1 MRYRSAYAIL
11 VAAILAGCASSPR
24 ESAQFRYFDFGPE
37 PAASLPR
44 VPVVL
49 SVANFS
55 APDWLESTAI
65 PYRFLDREPQ
75 VLHTYASSRWL
86 APPNQLLTF
95 RLKRALGGGGGVVGT
110 TDAVR
115 AGCVL
120 RVALEDFH
128 QEFES
133 AQASRVVVRA
143 RVSLVANDGKALV
156 GQKSLAFTRNA
167 ATADV
172 QGAVSAL
179 AAGGDDLV
187 GGIVRWL
194 AGILNPATPAGQAA
208 IKQCSS

>member
-1 MRYRSAYAIL
+1 MPYRSAYAIA
-11 VAAILAGCASSPR
+11 VAAILAGCAASPR
-24 ESAQFRYFDFGPE
+24 ESVQVRYFDFGPE

-49 SVANFS
+49 QVANFS
-55 APDWLESTAI
+55 APDWLESTTI

-75 VLHTYASSRWL
+75 VLHTYASSRWV
-86 APPNQLLTF
+86 APPNLMLTF
-95 RLKRALGGGGGVVGT
+95 RLKRALGSGGGVVGT

-133 AQASRVVVRA
+133 AQASHVVVRA
-143 RVSLVANDGKALV
+143 RASLVANDGKVLV
-156 GQKSLAFTRNA
+156 GQQSLAFRKNA

-172 QGAVSAL
+172 EGAVGAL

-194 AGILNPATPAGQAA
+194 AGTLNAATPAGQAA
-208 IKQCSS
+208 LKQCGS

>member
-1 MRYRSAYAIL
+1 MPYRSAYAIV
-11 VAAILAGCASSPR
+11 VAAILAGCAASPR
-24 ESAQFRYFDFGPE
+24 EAVQVRYFDFGPE
-37 PAASLPR
+37 PAVSLPR

-49 SVANFS
+49 QVANFS
-55 APDWLESTAI
+55 APDWLEATTI

-75 VLHTYASSRWL
+75 ALYTYVSSRWV
-86 APPNQLLTF
+86 APPNLMLTF

-133 AQASRVVVRA
+133 AHASHVVVRA
-143 RVSLVANDGKALV
+143 RASLVANDGKILV
-156 GQKSLAFTRNA
+156 GQQSLAFTKNA

-194 AGILNPATPAGQAA
+194 AGLLNAATPAGQAA
-208 IKQCSS
+208 LKQCGS